1 MTDISNLK
9 DWRFSV
15 DNEGIAWAIFD
26 REGESANSLGR
37 RPLTELM
44 AIVERVERGAQTH
57 EIRGLVIMSGKE
69 KGFIVGA
76 DIREFDQLETE
87 PQVIEAIRPVNAML
101 DRIERMPVPVVAAFH
116 GVCVGGGLEL
126 VLACHWRIATRDDS
140 TRVGFP
146 EVKLGIF
153 PGFNGT
159 ARSIR
164 QAGAPAAMQAMLSGS
179 MIRATSARGMNL
191 IDELVASPGNLRWA
205 ARKAVLQKRK
215 AKPAPLAKSLLARW
229 PARSFLAG
237 KMREAVA
244 KKAREAH
251 YPAPYRLIDLFER
264 HGGSTEALKAH
275 ETAAFAPLMVSDTSR
290 NLRRVFRLSE
300 MLKGQA
306 PKDIRFKPL
315 RVHVIGAGTMGAD
328 IAGWC
333 VASGMEVT
341 LQDLKAE
348 LIEKGIKA
356 QGKLLARKFR
366 SKAARDA
373 AKARLIA
380 DPEGNGLGRADVV
393 IEAIVEKLEAKQ
405 GLFKTIEAKLKPGAV
420 MATNTSSLQ
429 IEDIAAGLAD
439 PGRLIGVH
447 FFNPVAMM
455 PLVEVIRG
463 KQAREEEVRKGAV
476 FVTAIGKFPLIT
488 ASAPGFLVNRVLAP
502 YMMGAMVRVDGG
514 RDKEKIDEAARAFGM
529 PMGPIE
535 LADTVGLD
543 VCLHVGKILKL
554 GGDQSRLER
563 LVESGRL
570 GKKSGEGFYAWKEGK
585 PVRAGRK
592 YDARELEV
600 LGRELVEPLIREA
613 QRALDEGIVE
623 SADLVDG
630 GVIFGTGFAPFRG
643 GPLHYKASRGKSA
656 PPAAASGGSGGD
668 TSISAGGPAERAA
681 APATAASIAAG
692 IARDAV
698 AQAEASSPKAAQ

>member
-1 MTDISNLK
+1 MSTDPTLLH
-9 DWRFSV
+9 DWRFSI
-15 DNEGIAWAIFD
+15 DREGIAWAIFD
-26 REGESANSLGR
+26 REGESANALGR
-37 RPLTELM
+37 RPLEELM
-44 AIVERVERGAQTH
+44 VIVDRTEEGARTH

-101 DRIERMPVPVVAAFH
+101 DRLERLPIPVVAAIN

-126 VLACHWRIATRDDS
+126 VLACHWRIATRDDA

-179 MIRATSARGMNL
+179 MIRATAARGMGL
-191 IDELVASPGNLRWA
+191 IDELVASPGALRWA
-205 ARKAVLQKRK
+205 ARKAVLGKKRS
-215 AKPAPLAKSLLARW
+215 KPAAFAKAMLSKWPARGLLAR
-229 PARSFLAG
+229 
-237 KMREAVA
+237 KMRDEVK

-264 HGGSTEALKAH
+264 HGGSEGDLKAN
-275 ETAAFAPLMVSDTSR
+275 ETRMFAPLMVSDTSR

-300 MLKGQA
+300 LLKAQA
-306 PKDIRFKPL
+306 PKELKFKPM

-341 LQDLKAE
+341 LQDLKAD
-348 LIEKGIKA
+348 LIDKGIAA
-356 QGKLLARKFR
+356 QGKLIARKFKT
-366 SKAARDA
+366 KALRNA

-380 DPEGNGLGRADVV
+380 DPDGAGIGRADVV
-393 IEAIVEKLEAKQ
+393 IEAIVERLDAKQ
-405 GLFKTIEAKLKPGAV
+405 GLFKSIEGKLKPGALL
-420 MATNTSSLQ
+420 ASNTSSLM
-429 IEDIAAGLAD
+429 IEDIAQGLAD
-439 PGRLIGVH
+439 PGRLVGIH

-455 PLVEVIRG
+455 PLVEVVRG
-463 KQAREEEVRKGAV
+463 KQSREEEVRKGAV
-476 FVTAIGKFPLIT
+476 FVTAIDKFPLIT

-502 YMMGAMVRVDGG
+502 YMMGAMQRVDQGQ
-514 RDKEKIDEAARAFGM
+514 DKEKIDEAARTFGM

-543 VCLHVGKILKL
+543 VCAHVGRIMKL
-554 GGDQSRLER
+554 EADGSRLDR
-563 LVESGRL
+563 LVASGRT
-570 GKKSGEGFYAWKEGK
+570 GKKSGEGFYVWKDGK
-585 PVRAGRK
+585 PVRSDK
-592 YDARELEV
+592 KFDPREMET
-600 LGRELVEPLIREA
+600 LGRDLVQAMISEA
-613 QRALDEGIVE
+613 QKALDEKIVE
-623 SADLVDG
+623 SAELVDA

-643 GPLHYKASRGKSA
+643 GPLNYKASLSKTAVS
-656 PPAAASGGSGGD
+656 AAA
-668 TSISAGGPAERAA
+668 
-681 APATAASIAAG
+681 
-692 IARDAV
+692 
-698 AQAEASSPKAAQ
+698 KAAE